1 MNKATLIKKIKRNG
15 ASKKTYDEICR
26 RVESILDAISAQYPE
41 LVHYNQIKLMH
52 CQWYKSV
59 ALIEFKEATQRDYIR
74 AMRIVVQALVKEHW
88 LELLN
93 IDTHT
98 GAPSKIGVD
107 VSTKREVKKV
117 RKKKAK

>member
-15 ASKKTYDEICR
+15 ASKKTYDDTCR

-41 LVHYNQIKLMH
+41 LIHYNQIKLMH
-52 CQWYKSV
+52 CQWYKSFV
-59 ALIEFKEATQRDYIR
+59 LIEFKEATQRDYIR